1 MDRMVKSKYD
11 EKRDVLYINEGK
23 SVESIPKGGFI
34 LQLNS
39 NREVVGVEILNASE
53 VISDLTDIS
62 IEEAKGLLENIKSA
76 EKKINQAGNFQ
87 LVAVIIKSEMN
98 GEKVT
103 QSVSLEK
110 PTVPA

>member
-1 MDRMVKSKYD
+1 MDKMAKSKYD
-11 EKRDVLYINEGK
+11 EERDVLYINEGK

-53 VISDLTDIS
+53 VIADLTDIS
-62 IEEAKGLLENIKSA
+62 IEEATELLKNIQSA

-103 QSVSLEK
+103 QSVSLE
-110 PTVPA
+110 TPAATA